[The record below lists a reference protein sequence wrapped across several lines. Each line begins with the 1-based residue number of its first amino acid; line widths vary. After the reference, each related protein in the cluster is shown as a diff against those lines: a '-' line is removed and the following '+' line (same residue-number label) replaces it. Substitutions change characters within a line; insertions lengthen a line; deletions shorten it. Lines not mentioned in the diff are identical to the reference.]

1 MTAPSSSDATASPI
15 ASATTPAAS
24 TAGGV
29 VQDEPDARLFVA
41 SVEKG
46 MRILALFEQHT
57 GPLSLAEIAAR
68 SGMGRSAAQ
77 RFVYTLH
84 WLGYLKR
91 DAATRQYLPANKL
104 FGLVRGMTSPDS
116 QRDRSYP
123 ILAELARETRE
134 TVSWVEL
141 DGDDVVI
148 VVNIPSTHITSI
160 NLSMGSRFPALTS
173 SSGQVLLSQAPLSQI
188 LERLTH
194 LPPDIRARFGDRDT
208 EEILALFEKA
218 RRNGYSLTEKNL
230 DQNGVSISAP
240 VTDVSGR
247 IVGAVNLSTLAQR
260 FDVDAVRH
268 DLLPRVLQAARAISA

>member
-1 MTAPSSSDATASPI
+1 MTASSSSDSTASHS
-15 ASATTPAAS
+15 ASAG
-24 TAGGV
+24 AGAV
-29 VQDEPDARLFVA
+29 RDEPDDRLFVA

-46 MRILALFEQHT
+46 MRILEVFEQHT
-57 GPLSLAEIAAR
+57 GPLSLADIAAR
-68 SGMGRSAAQ
+68 TGMGRSAAQ

-91 DAATRQYLPANKL
+91 DTATRHYFPANKL
-104 FGLVRGMTSPDS
+104 FGLVRGMTGTNTLRDS
-116 QRDRSYP
+116 SYP
-123 ILAELARETRE
+123 ILAELARDTRE

-141 DGDDVVI
+141 DGDEVVV
-148 VVNIPSTHITSI
+148 VVNVPSTHITSI

-188 LERLTH
+188 LEMLTH